1 MFIFMIKEL
10 EADWRVFVSVSVNVS
25 VCVSVSGLGCWVSVY
40 DDQMGGPVPM
50 IGNPPEECSSL
61 LPGGYKPGC

>member
-10 EADWRVFVSVSVNVS
+10 EADWRVFVSV
-25 VCVSVSGLGCWVSVY
+25 CVSVSGLGCWISVY
-40 DDQMGGPVPM
+40 GDQMGGLVPM